1 MSKVDAMIQS
11 IHEFFFEKGEE
22 LGMTPEKINCL
33 MGNMNFM
40 EIYQGVCTKSRPVY
54 AFAIDT
60 IIPGEMEYRSKR
72 LFPGDACLLYDVED
86 WGCSAESVFAVHHAI
101 ELWLRDDMSL
111 VAVSNCLVE
120 CDEGDYLANYREVKC
135 EGWPIGEAPID
146 LEVLATRLHRLG
158 NLRKNTEG
166 FAWHE
171 S

>member
-40 EIYQGVCTKSRPVY
+40 QIYQGVCSKSRPVH
-54 AFAIDT
+54 AFSNET

-86 WGCSAESVFAVHHAI
+86 WGCSAESVFVVHHAI

-135 EGWPIGEAPID
+135 EGWPIGEVPID